1 VGPDGRDRLTVDFT
15 HPSDD
20 RSDEP
25 RDDCGFGYEGSE
37 RRGKMRRHA
46 VLGGL
51 VLIALGVVLGATVFR
66 ADIAQ
71 ATGLAQSVTVDNTPA
86 QAVPVREQNLD
97 SGNIKVHEQGTASV
111 RNVDNPARQPV
122 MLNDRRIFPNA
133 SSSFV
138 DDLYTV
144 PANKA
149 LVIEYV
155 HAQLFLP
162 TDDQGS
168 CSLVVQQQQFVLDLP
183 VVHTESL
190 NQIFSPPERWDADLP
205 VRLYFNAGDHI
216 QVTCVD
222 GLSSG
227 VRNASLI
234 ISGHLV
240 NIG

>member
-1 VGPDGRDRLTVDFT
+1 MSREMMRL
-15 HPSDD
+15 
-20 RSDEP
+20 R
-25 RDDCGFGYEGSE
+25 YEGSE

-46 VLGGL
+46 VLGAL

-71 ATGLAQSVTVDNTPA
+71 AAGLAQSVTVDNTPA

-122 MLNDRRIFPNA
+122 MLDDRRTFPTA

-149 LVIEYV
+149 LVIEYL

-162 TDDQGS
+162 TGDQGS
-168 CSLVVQQQQFVLDLP
+168 CSVVVQQQQFVLDLP
-183 VVHTESL
+183 LVHTESL
-190 NQIFSPPERWDADLP
+190 NQIFSPPERWDVDLP

-222 GLSSG
+222 GLSAG
-227 VRNASLI
+227 VRTASLI

-240 NIG
+240 NVG